1 MNMHYWGSNAK
12 FPYDDRN
19 DIMNTAARAQFNI
32 TIVLIV
38 LYIPTM
44 LCTYLPIFFILYKYD

>member
-19 DIMNTAARAQFNI
+19 DIVNTATRAQFHI
-32 TIVLIV
+32 TIILIV
-38 LYIPTM
+38 L
-44 LCTYLPIFFILYKYD
+44 CAYLPIFYIYLDD

>member
-1 MNMHYWGSNAK
+1 MNMHYWGSNTK

-32 TIVLIV
+32 TITRIV
-38 LYIPTM
+38 LCVPTH
-44 LCTYLPIFFILYKYD
+44 YLPIFYITLYEND

>member
-44 LCTYLPIFFILYKYD
+44 LCTYLPIFFTL